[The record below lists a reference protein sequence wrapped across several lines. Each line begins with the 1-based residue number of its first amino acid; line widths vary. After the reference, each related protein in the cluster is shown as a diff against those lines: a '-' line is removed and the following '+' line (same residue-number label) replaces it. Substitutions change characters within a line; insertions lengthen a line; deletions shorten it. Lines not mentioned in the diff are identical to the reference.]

1 MNGAARRL
9 EQHPNDTRTE
19 PSPKAATIRFF
30 SCHEARRRRVDLV
43 SMETLFTSRFETPI
57 GALRIASSEKGL
69 AYIEL
74 PNESGRGFGGW
85 CATHAKGAKVIDRRT
100 PNDMYIDQIM
110 EYAEGTRHK
119 FELELD
125 MRATP
130 FQKSVYEFVSKI
142 GYGETCA
149 YSDIA
154 NAIGNPKAVRAVGA
168 ANGANP
174 IPLIVP
180 CHRVIARGGALQGYA
195 GGLDLKA
202 RLLAMEQSLP
212 EPEAEQAR
220 LF

>member
-1 MNGAARRL
+1 
-9 EQHPNDTRTE
+9 
-19 PSPKAATIRFF
+19 
-30 SCHEARRRRVDLV
+30 
-43 SMETLFTSRFETPI
+43 METLFTSRFETPI

-100 PNDMYIDQIM
+100 PNDVYIDQIM
-110 EYAEGTRHK
+110 EYTEGTRHE

-142 GYGETCA
+142 GYGEICA